1 MSDPLLSLRLSV
13 DYPGKSGVLRDL
25 SLEISP
31 GEVLGLVGQSGCGKS
46 TLALA
51 ILRLLHLK
59 GAAAEGAIHLNGRDL
74 MTLKER
80 EMRAL
85 RGREIGLVLQSPMS
99 ALNPALRIGR
109 QLEEAWNVHRQGSRQ
124 ECRKALTETLENVS
138 LHAEEDFLKR
148 YPSQLSVGQAQRVLI
163 AMAVLHRPLLLI
175 ADEPTSALDLIT
187 QAEILQ
193 LFAALNRK
201 FGMSI
206 LYISHDLLSV
216 ATISHRVA
224 VMHQGQIVECRSTAD
239 IFREPAHPYTRDLIR
254 ALPVVPRFA
263 AAAGSK

>member
-99 ALNPALRIGR
+99 ALNWKKHG
-109 QLEEAWNVHRQGSRQ
+109 
-124 ECRKALTETLENVS
+124 T
-138 LHAEEDFLKR
+138 
-148 YPSQLSVGQAQRVLI
+148 
-163 AMAVLHRPLLLI
+163 
-175 ADEPTSALDLIT
+175 
-187 QAEILQ
+187 
-193 LFAALNRK
+193 
-201 FGMSI
+201 
-206 LYISHDLLSV
+206 
-216 ATISHRVA
+216 
-224 VMHQGQIVECRSTAD
+224 STA
-239 IFREPAHPYTRDLIR
+239 R
-254 ALPVVPRFA
+254 AAVRNA
-263 AAAGSK
+263 AKL

>member
-1 MSDPLLSLRLSV
+1 MSNPLLSLRLSV
-13 DYPGKSGVLRDL
+13 DYPGKHGVLRDL

-59 GAAAEGAIHLNGRDL
+59 GAAAEGTIHLNGQDL

-99 ALNPALRIGR
+99 ALNPALRIGT
-109 QLEEAWNVHRQGSRQ
+109 QLGEAWKVHRQGSRQ
-124 ECRKALTETLENVS
+124 ECRKALMETLEDVS
-138 LHAEEDFLKR
+138 LPSEEEFLKR

-224 VMHQGQIVECRSTAD
+224 VMHQGEIVECRSTAE